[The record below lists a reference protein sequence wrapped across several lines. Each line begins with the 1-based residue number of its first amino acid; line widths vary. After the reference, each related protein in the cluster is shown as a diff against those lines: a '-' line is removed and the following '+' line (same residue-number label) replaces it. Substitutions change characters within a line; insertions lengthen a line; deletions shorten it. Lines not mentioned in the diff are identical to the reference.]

1 MMSEPEPQKRKTD
14 SVQLP
19 LQGIRRVRD
28 HIRERISQ
36 ENTRLRAENSGLN
49 YTREDVASQADVSS
63 DTLDRFLGERC
74 GKVSRKYAEKITKL
88 LELDLDDLIES
99 NRSQRPSD
107 FYVERPPLED
117 LCYEEIF
124 SDASTLVRVKA
135 PHRTGKTWFVEQLM
149 NREHKTLFLK
159 VTLSFHN
166 ADKDIFTDLNKF
178 LKWFCLSIGN
188 SLDLL
193 NKLDEKLQDGLG
205 SNSNCIN
212 YFETYLW
219 ASIKT
224 PLVLILEDVDL
235 VFEQPAVSG
244 DFCSL
249 LRSWHDAARRPNN
262 KSWQY
267 PRVVIVHSTD
277 LYGGLDINQSPLAAV
292 GPVFS
297 LRNFNFKEV
306 TILIQQYKFLWKKD
320 QIQQFVTLT
329 GGNPYL
335 VHNALNHLKR
345 NPEIKLEIFLK
356 TAAIGISPYHNHL
369 YELLVT
375 LQKNKNLVSAFKDV
389 VNSVTPVKV
398 EDEHKF
404 QLYSM
409 GLIEWVEGGAVS
421 SCELYR
427 QYFCDRL

>member
-1 MMSEPEPQKRKTD
+1 MMSEPEPQKRNTD
-14 SVQLP
+14 TVQLP
-19 LQGIRRVRD
+19 VQGIRRVRD
-28 HIRERISQ
+28 RISERISQ
-36 ENTRLRAENSGLN
+36 EKTRLRAENSELN
-49 YTREDVASQADVSS
+49 YTRHEVASQADVSI
-63 DTLDRFLGERC
+63 DTLNRFLGERG
-74 GKVSRKYAEKITKL
+74 GKVRRKYAEKITKL

-124 SDASTLVRVKA
+124 SDAGTLVRVKA

-149 NREHKTLFLK
+149 SRVNKTRFLK
-159 VTLSFHN
+159 VTLSFHT

-178 LKWFCLSIGN
+178 LNWFCLRIGD
-188 SLDLL
+188 SLDLHSQL
-193 NKLDEKLQDGLG
+193 GKKWQDGLG
-205 SNSNCIN
+205 SNYIN

-219 ASIKT
+219 ANIKT

-235 VFEQPAVSG
+235 VFEQPDVSL

-267 PRVVIVHSTD
+267 PRFVIVHSTD
-277 LYGGLDINQSPLAAV
+277 LYGGLDINRSPLAAV

-297 LRNFNFKEV
+297 LRNFNFEEV
-306 TILIQQYKFLWKKD
+306 TVLIQQYEFLWGKD
-320 QIQQFVTLT
+320 RIQQFVELT

-335 VHNALNHLKR
+335 VHNALNHLKL
-345 NPEIKLEIFLK
+345 NPKITLETFLK
-356 TAAIGISPYHNHL
+356 NVAIGPNPYHNHL
-369 YELLVT
+369 CELFIT
-375 LQKNKNLVSAFKDV
+375 LQKNNNLVSAFKEV

-398 EDEHKF
+398 KEDPKF

-409 GLIEWVEGGAVS
+409 GLIEWVEGGAVP

-427 QYFCDRL
+427 QYFRDRL